1 MALRGGSAVDHFAI
15 LPPSA
20 FGTCR
25 ACVGRFY
32 FYLLVLMRAASA
44 TIVIVAAQTVI
55 AVGLNVLIFS
65 ILVVTA

>member
-32 FYLLVLMRAASA
+32 FLP
-44 TIVIVAAQTVI
+44 
-55 AVGLNVLIFS
+55 VGANARGERHDRDRS
-65 ILVVTA
+65 GANSHRSWA